1 MSLLDARSRFFDRSA
16 APARRGFGKLL
27 QERDEL
33 RQREGPSNRR
43 LPVDHSGAH
52 VDLLEPKHEIGS
64 GELDVGE
71 LPCAV
76 IRKVEPGRRGELDR
90 LRQGRHRAQVEQ
102 PERVG
107 PNLKSGALEQGRC
120 ERAPKAVPGADE
132 SDVEEVDAGDRWKV
146 PAATVSDWF
155 EPLL

>member
-1 MSLLDARSRFFDRSA
+1 M
-16 APARRGFGKLL
+16 
-27 QERDEL
+27 
-33 RQREGPSNRR
+33 
-43 LPVDHSGAH
+43 
-52 VDLLEPKHEIGS
+52 DLLEPEHEIGS

-76 IRKVEPGRRGELDR
+76 IRKVEPGRPGELDR

-102 PERVG
+102 HERVG

-120 ERAPKAVPGADE
+120 ERAPKTVPGADE